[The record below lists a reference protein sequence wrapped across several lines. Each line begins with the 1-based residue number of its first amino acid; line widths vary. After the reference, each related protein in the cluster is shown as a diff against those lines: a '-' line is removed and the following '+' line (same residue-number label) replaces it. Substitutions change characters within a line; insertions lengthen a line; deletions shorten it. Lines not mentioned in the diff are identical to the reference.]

1 MLRILSA
8 GRYLARRARAV
19 SQRTLLQREFT
30 ALVSFLRESGCTFHS
45 CEALIESPV
54 PRGVSFRYDIHLRDV
69 PGCAAFIDMHRRE
82 EIPGTLFLFWDYSKI
97 EREHF
102 RDFMD
107 LAKRAAS
114 PLEIGLHD
122 SPVDAYLMQERFAGD
137 RKAYAAWVKSD
148 AMGWIAS
155 LLNAPQELE
164 DFNRSV
170 MASFQSRV
178 IETRERFGP
187 ITTVA
192 SHGGEL
198 NQAVRPQLDRLD
210 PAIAKLAR
218 QLGRTWLTPER
229 VTAAGLSV
237 NVDGHGQNR
246 RGWREQS
253 DGGGVIQKMAR
264 RIRQYVVEEQSAL
277 QILIH
282 PYTWSGG
289 KRDGELSALLRP

>member
-1 MLRILSA
+1 MLKILSA
-8 GRYLARRARAV
+8 GRYLARRARAITHRKLIE
-19 SQRTLLQREFT
+19 QEFT

-54 PRGVSFRYDIHLRDV
+54 PGGVSFRYDIHLRDV

-82 EIPGTLFLFWDYSKI
+82 EIPGTLFLFWDYSRI

-102 RDFMD
+102 HDFIN
-107 LAKRAAS
+107 LAKRAAP

-137 RKAYAAWVKSD
+137 RKAYAAWVKSE

-170 MASFQSRV
+170 MTSFQSRV
-178 IETRERFGP
+178 SETRARFGP
-187 ITTVA
+187 IATVA

-210 PAIAKLAR
+210 PAVATLAR

-246 RGWREQS
+246 KGWREQS